1 MSAKGDTINGAKTSE
16 RDAETERKGKI
27 PSSRSSLMASQ
38 NIQITNRSKLDRVL
52 NVKVTKKA
60 EDRRLKQLA
69 DTGGLKHQTGHSMN
83 QEGTV
88 QIANFNLQVNNNH
101 GNAAYGSGSKRG
113 LNSRNL
119 NYSDLKSPSRGGLS
133 HSKHESNQKYDEQI
147 YMTIGQADPHPSQQ
161 TQIEMSASHLEQSNT
176 SHVNSSHASHPA
188 MNQTFHSVDQRGQ
201 KKKFSTISHDQDGTY
216 KKQINIM
223 GQNTRVQ
230 KKIRINE
237 LPVSPRHK
245 GLPHVN
251 SGLRMMKNKSGQKI
265 YLNTI
270 QHHQAQMTQKKMEM
284 MGGSADDGSSHQVYE
299 NNEGQSLQNLKIYRQ
314 QESRSLENN

>member
-1 MSAKGDTINGAKTSE
+1 MKGETINGAKISE
-16 RDAETERKGKI
+16 RDAETERKGKL

-52 NVKVTKKA
+52 NVKVTKKV
-60 EDRRLKQLA
+60 EDRKPKQLA
-69 DTGGLKHQTGHSMN
+69 DTGGLKHQVGHSMN

-88 QIANFNLQVNNNH
+88 QIANFNQVSTH
-101 GNAAYGSGSKRG
+101 NANTPYGSGSKRG

-119 NYSDLKSPSRGGLS
+119 NYSDLKSPPRGGAS
-133 HSKHESNQKYDEQI
+133 HPNKHGASNQKYDEQI

-176 SHVNSSHASHPA
+176 SHASNPG

-201 KKKFSTISHDQDGTY
+201 KKKFSTISHEQEGMLGVQ
-216 KKQINIM
+216 KNQINTM
-223 GQNTRVQ
+223 GQNSRVQ

-245 GLPHVN
+245 GLPHVSSGN
-251 SGLRMMKNKSGQKI
+251 GGLRLVKNRSGQKI

-270 QHHQAQMTQKKMEM
+270 QHHQAQVAQKKAEAIA
-284 MGGSADDGSSHQVYE
+284 GSADDGQSQHQVYE
-299 NNEGQSLQNLKIYRQ
+299 N
-314 QESRSLENN
+314 